1 MIKYIPASAA
11 KELSKALWLLA
22 NPNTDNRVTSEM
34 FPIEVDKNGAVWLV
48 VNDEFQIIV
57 HPDAK
62 LGRIA
67 DILQPWVD
75 SGHLPADTIPNLAAL
90 VSSLA
95 GKPLVV
101 YSAFPQLFK
110 DMSKSEEE
118 LAAEGL
124 IE

>member
-1 MIKYIPASAA
+1 MIHYIPATAA
-11 KELSKALWLLA
+11 KELSKALWALA
-22 NPNTDNRVTSEM
+22 NPQTDGETVEM
-34 FPIEVDKNGAVWLV
+34 FPVFNDKNGSVWLV

-90 VSSLA
+90 VASSA

-101 YSAFPQLFK
+101 YSAFPQIFK